1 MFLSNSWKKLWIG
14 KVQKSKIEDFRK
26 SQKDFRIGRKK
37 ANGLSKTKK
46 KEAIWHLRGE
56 TFYTVITTGKEEDI
70 LLNYGISQEAK
81 RKNEDVKKVIVTKVD
96 ATIDILQAVLVYVF
110 SLHVIWRLEKKPL

>member
-1 MFLSNSWKKLWIG
+1 M
-14 KVQKSKIEDFRK
+14 
-26 SQKDFRIGRKK
+26 
-37 ANGLSKTKK
+37 
-46 KEAIWHLRGE
+46 RGE

-110 SLHVIWRLEKKPL
+110 SLHVI